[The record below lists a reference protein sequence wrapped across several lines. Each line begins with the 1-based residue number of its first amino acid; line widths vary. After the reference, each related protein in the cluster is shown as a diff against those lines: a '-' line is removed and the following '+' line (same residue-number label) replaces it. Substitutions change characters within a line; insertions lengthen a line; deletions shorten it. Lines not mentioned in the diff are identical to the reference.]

1 MKAHPARSQH
11 NTSPDES
18 SSPQQ
23 PSTLPAYSPTYPVP
37 PNQPQRT
44 GFFSKKV
51 TLAQWLLILL
61 IIVGIGFG
69 YAVGYAANTGQIAST
84 SFDSSQNISSNN
96 NLQNVSTSTDASTL
110 TDASTPV
117 PTTPIDPAKIGTTIT
132 DNGIDCTL
140 VSVKYLPD
148 DGIYM
153 PKAGNEFIVVRVKL
167 VNNSGTDFDYNEY
180 DFHARSS
187 SGNVTDPEIQP
198 DTYTANDL
206 LNSGKLSSG
215 GTVTGDI
222 ILQVPKGD
230 HKAELSWQP
239 FYNNGTTD
247 NLWYLG
253 L

>member
-1 MKAHPARSQH
+1 MKAHPGRRQY
-11 NTSPDES
+11 NTSVDERN
-18 SSPQQ
+18 SPE
-23 PSTLPAYSPTYPVP
+23 PSSTLPSYPPTYPVP
-37 PNQPQRT
+37 PNQPLKV
-44 GFFSKKV
+44 GFFNKKV

-61 IIVGIGFG
+61 IIAGIGFG
-69 YAVGYAANTGQIAST
+69 YVVGYSGANT
-84 SFDSSQNISSNN
+84 NKM
-96 NLQNVSTSTDASTL
+96 VSTSNDTNQNPSPANNSQDNSVPTD
-110 TDASTPV
+110 V
-117 PTTPIDPAKIGTTIT
+117 PTTPVGPAKIGTTMT
-132 DNGIDCTL
+132 VDGIGCTL

-148 DGIYM
+148 DGIYV
-153 PKAGNEFIVVRVKL
+153 PKAGNEFIVVHVKL

-187 SGNVTDPEIQP
+187 SGNVTDPEISP

-206 LNSGKLSSG
+206 LNSGKLSPE

-230 HKAELSWQP
+230 HGAELSWQP
-239 FYNNGTTD
+239 FYNSGTTD